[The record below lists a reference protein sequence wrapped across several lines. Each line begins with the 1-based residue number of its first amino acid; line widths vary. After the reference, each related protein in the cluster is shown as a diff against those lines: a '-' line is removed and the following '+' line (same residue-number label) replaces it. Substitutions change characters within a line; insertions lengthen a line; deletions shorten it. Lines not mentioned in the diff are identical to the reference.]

1 MGAPYPSLAL
11 QQHLATMPSPNAFT
25 ISTALVS
32 ARTGV
37 EYMDGQGILAGQTK
51 SYARPW
57 TGCIPFDQLT
67 KDNLPPFY
75 VRLEDNQ
82 VGHLAY
88 WVSICRGSITR
99 LKLGQVWPW
108 DFDLHGK
115 VSLKRDSWGAE
126 YNGCGEEKGKGLG
139 GGTKVPAWTDPGL
152 PLTYTSSYKVMVA
165 ELDAF
170 RRSAALKRKA
180 EEEAGRNV
188 CMPVKKPRLGSMA
201 MVLKQ
206 MKETAEKKRRT
217 ADTEKER
224 YTGGKSE
231 LRDAMHVVDTLMRSA
246 TETENQNAA
255 LETMLLKNEA
265 QYIKNTDDMFDEWL
279 AYNAIK
285 RTEVDRM
292 LEDHAAEIKMR
303 DTEIGVLNVKGKK
316 AQARLEREKQKVNSR
331 DTRLAQ
337 VKRRWVQ
344 EQDRMKQ
351 RSREIEESALDLD
364 ELSELNNSEDDESDD
379 DGEFSDFGDIIGK
392 GGVMAMGEQQAEQK
406 QQPQEPKNEP
416 KKREAIL
423 AQEAT
428 QPETKR
434 PLNRELSKSIVR
446 ETIKSRDL
454 VHLDEEEGESDEGPI
469 SSLQKRKS
477 RKSVRGR
484 LV

>member
-1 MGAPYPSLAL
+1 MEAPYASLAL
-11 QQHLATMPSPNAFT
+11 EQYHATMPSPNAFT

-37 EYMDGQGILAGQTK
+37 ENMDGQGILGGQTK

-82 VGHLAY
+82 VGHLAH

-99 LKLGQVWPW
+99 LKLGQFWPW

-126 YNGCGEEKGKGLG
+126 YDGCGKEKGKGLDG
-139 GGTKVPAWTDPGL
+139 GKKVPAWTDPGL

-165 ELDAF
+165 ELDAS

-206 MKETAEKKRRT
+206 MKEAAEKKRRT

-231 LRDAMHVVDTLMRSA
+231 LRNAMHVVDTLMRSA

-279 AYNAIK
+279 AYNAVK

-303 DTEIGVLNVKGKK
+303 DTKIGVLNVEGKK
-316 AQARLEREKQKVNSR
+316 AQARLEREKQKSQVR

-351 RSREIEESALDLD
+351 RFREIEESALDLD
-364 ELSELNNSEDDESDD
+364 ELSELNNYEDDESDD
-379 DGEFSDFGDIIGK
+379 DGEFSDSGAKIGK
-392 GGVMAMGEQQAEQK
+392 GGEQQAEKK

-434 PLNRELSKSIVR
+434 PLDRELSKSIVR
-446 ETIKSRDL
+446 ETIKSIDL
-454 VHLDEEEGESDEGPI
+454 VHLDEEEGESDEGPL
-469 SSLQKRKS
+469 SRLQKGKS
-477 RKSVRGR
+477 GQSVRGR